1 MYTNNITLFN
11 LNNFNSLEYNQLKIM
26 SWFVYFILGV
36 DTFNTIL
43 RVSQDNY
50 PEIMRKCI
58 IINGNY
64 SWPKVTFKTI

>member
-1 MYTNNITLFN
+1 
-11 LNNFNSLEYNQLKIM
+11 M

-64 SWPKVTFKTI
+64 SWPKVTFKTIWNINRKIS